1 MPYGRRH
8 WWQGAGTVVGRS
20 PGVAG
25 CEHGSAFGL
34 MFGPGYEGIARAA
47 ATAMACATMR
57 EEEGGRDIGFAYN
70 RKEAK
75 AHGEGGTLVG
85 AELAGRKVIIVDDV
99 LTDGASKRESVD
111 MIRAAGA
118 EPAGVVIAL
127 DRMERRDEPRDGPRD
142 ETEVSTGSAVAAFEG
157 QYRIPVYAIATLDDI
172 MDWLK
177 NDNSGAM
184 ATHADAVASARSR
197 CRAVGA
203 IRRVRAGGVGGSV
216 GRRFGSAAVPQRGR
230 GRRDQRRVKYH
241 PGGSERA
248 RRRRECG
255 PLR

>member
-1 MPYGRRH
+1 MTNHRAEFIAFALESQALAFGAFTTKAGRRSPYFFNAGRFDG
-8 WWQGAGTVVGRS
+8 GASLGALGRFYARTL
-20 PGVAG
+20 VAAER
-25 CEHGSAFGL
+25 EHGLAFDL
-34 MFGPGYEGIARAA
+34 LFGPAYKGITLAA
-47 ATAMACATMR
+47 ATAMAFATMR

-85 AELAGRKVIIVDDV
+85 AALAGRKVIIVDDV

-142 ETEVSTGSAVAAFEG
+142 ETEVSTGSAVAAFEA
-157 QYRIPVYAIATLDDI
+157 QYRIPVYAIANLDDI

-177 NDNSGAM
+177 NDNSGELA
-184 ATHADAVASARSR
+184 AHADAVAAYRSR
-197 CRAVGA
+197 YGAVTRMREA
-203 IRRVRAGGVGGSV
+203 
-216 GRRFGSAAVPQRGR
+216 SA
-230 GRRDQRRVKYH
+230 
-241 PGGSERA
+241 
-248 RRRRECG
+248 
-255 PLR
+255 